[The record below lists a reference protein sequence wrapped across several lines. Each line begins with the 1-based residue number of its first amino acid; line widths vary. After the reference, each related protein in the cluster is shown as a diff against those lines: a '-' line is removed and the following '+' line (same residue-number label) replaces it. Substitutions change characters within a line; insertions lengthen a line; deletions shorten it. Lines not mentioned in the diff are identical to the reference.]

1 MFTISLT
8 IYYEEWPPRDRADW
22 NLDYLHLRLTACPCL
37 NELIISLMPLPIGV
51 NQVKQLAVFH
61 AHFNRHKLK
70 KHNPGSIRTFTKEQE
85 IHGARERRSEV
96 ENNPPGSHKFT

>member
-8 IYYEEWPPRDRADW
+8 IYYAES
-22 NLDYLHLRLTACPCL
+22 LHLRLTACPCL
-37 NELIISLMPLPIGV
+37 NELIICLMPLPVGV

-70 KHNPGSIRTFTKEQE
+70 KKHNPGSIRTFTKEQE
-85 IHGARERRSEV
+85 IHEARERRSEV
-96 ENNPPGSHKFT
+96 ENSSNQVNLSHSALFAHRE